1 MGLALH
7 RIGHDVLF
15 WEFDP
20 LQVAAMER
28 DRENKKFLPGF
39 ALPEGIQITNDLR
52 NAVADAEVCLL
63 AVPFQTSRSV
73 LRKIGKLKR
82 DTLILSLMKGIE
94 QGTLRRESEI
104 CAEELEDFS
113 ETQYAILS
121 GPTIAPE
128 VAAGLPTSAVVASA
142 SQATAETLQAAFSS
156 SAMRLYSS
164 TDVVGVELAGA
175 LKNVI
180 ALAAGVCDGM
190 ELGVNTKGA
199 LITRGLAEI
208 IRLGETLGGSRQTFS
223 GLSGLGD
230 LVTTCTSPASR
241 NRRVGEAIGRGQS
254 PADVLAGMVMV
265 AEGVWT
271 ARAAWDLA
279 QKHRINM
286 PITEAVCGILDGKNP
301 REAVNELMNRDL
313 KAED

>member
-1 MGLALH
+1 MGLSLH
-7 RIGHDVLF
+7 RIGHNVLF

-82 DTLILSLMKGIE
+82 GTLILSLMKGIE

-104 CAEELEDFS
+104 CAEELHDFS
-113 ETQYAILS
+113 EAQYAILS

-164 TDVVGVELAGA
+164 TDVVGAELAGA

-279 QKHRINM
+279 QKHQINM
-286 PITEAVCGILDGKNP
+286 PITEAVCGILGGKNP
-301 REAVNELMNRDL
+301 RAAVNELMNRDL